1 MQTENKLFEDLSKV
15 ATSAFGTLAGV
26 GREVEENARRRA
38 REFVGGVD
46 GISRDEF
53 EAVKAM
59 AASAREAVEGLK
71 AEVAALHAEIAAL
84 RGEATAKPA
93 KKADGAATKAGKK
106 AVTP

>member
-1 MQTENKLFEDLSKV
+1 MQTENKRFEDLSKV

-46 GISRDEF
+46 AVSRDEF

-59 AASAREAVEGLK
+59 AASARESVLALQ
-71 AEVAALHAEIAAL
+71 AEVTAL
-84 RGEATAKPA
+84 RAELATLKGPAPAKPA
-93 KKADGAATKAGKK
+93 KKAAK
-106 AVTP
+106 P